1 MVVNPSGGR
10 LLAIGLQA
18 NPAKERQRFM
28 LLAAAIAGLVIL
40 GLFLSMLS
48 SSPKM
53 DR

>member
-18 NPAKERQRFM
+18 NPEKGRRTFM
-28 LLAAAIAGLVIL
+28 LLSVAITALVIL
-40 GLFLSMLS
+40 GLLLSMLS
-48 SSPKM
+48 SSPRM